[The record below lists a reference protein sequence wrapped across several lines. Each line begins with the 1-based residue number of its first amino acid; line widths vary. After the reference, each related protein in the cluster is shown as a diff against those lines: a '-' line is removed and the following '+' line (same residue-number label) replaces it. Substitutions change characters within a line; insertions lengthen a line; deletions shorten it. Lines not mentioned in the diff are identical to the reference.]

1 MPLCPAEESTVA
13 RKYTKRMDP
22 TAPGTSRTG
31 AVGPGMPPGAG
42 RSQIGTIS
50 AENPLYALHPVSPG
64 RLALYF
70 DQLSQMLH
78 AGVNM
83 HEALSHLSTRG
94 IDGRLR
100 RATEAMTEP
109 VAQGAPLSEQ
119 MARFPELFEPHVRG
133 LMRAGEASGRLDT
146 ITAEIAQEYHGQ
158 QRRAWV
164 IILTK
169 LWFALPL
176 LLIPFI
182 IPLPK
187 ILEFNPDLK
196 AGLDWYFNF
205 VLHVSLPAVAGVIV
219 LYLLLKVIF
228 NLRAVRGVRDRIA
241 YSTPVAGML
250 VRQAAMERYLIAL
263 EALIGAGVQI
273 QEAMSIAAEAGGNT
287 EVEHQMAEIATKVR
301 NGMPVGAALA
311 KARVIPPDVKQS
323 LETAERAG
331 SYDRTLD
338 TLRQW
343 TREKR
348 SMTTKVAGIGGYTL
362 LLLISSAIV
371 AVAVGY
377 GYKLYIESMIKGTE
391 KWLE

>member
-1 MPLCPAEESTVA
+1 MA
-13 RKYTKRMDP
+13 RKYTRRVDP
-22 TAPGTSRTG
+22 TAPGPSHAVSGGSGRVTG
-31 AVGPGMPPGAG
+31 GPSGAQMG
-42 RSQIGTIS
+42 RIS
-50 AENPLYALHPVSPG
+50 AENPFYALHPVSPG

-83 HEALSHLSTRG
+83 HEALTHLGSKG

-100 RATEAMTEP
+100 RATESMVEP
-109 VAQGAPLSEQ
+109 ISQGAPLSEQ
-119 MARFPELFEPHVRG
+119 MARFPELFAPHVRG

-146 ITAEIAQEYHGQ
+146 ITAEIAREYHDQ

-187 ILEFNPDLK
+187 ILEFNPDLQ
-196 AGLDWYFNF
+196 AGLDWYFGF
-205 VLHVSLPAVAGVIV
+205 LLRVSIPAVAGVIA
-219 LYLLLKVIF
+219 LYLLVKVII
-228 NLRAVRGVRDRIA
+228 NLRAVRGARDRLA
-241 YSTPVAGML
+241 YATPVAGML
-250 VRQAAMERYLIAL
+250 VRQAALERYLLAL

-273 QEAMSIAAEAGGNT
+273 QEAMSIAAEAGGNA
-287 EVEHQMAEIATKVR
+287 EVERQMAEIARKVR
-301 NGMPVGAALA
+301 TGMPVGAALA
-311 KARVIPPDVKQS
+311 KAKVIPTDVKQS

-348 SMTTKVAGIGGYTL
+348 GMTTKIAGIGGYTL
-362 LLLISSAIV
+362 LLLLSSAIV

-377 GYKLYIESMIKGTE
+377 GYTLYFNSMIEGTE